1 MCLAIKQGM
10 ISKSTDKPIHTV
22 CWNIF
27 GHCNCSCWAQR
38 NPIQFIRQWGG
49 TKSSTS
55 ALCKNVIWVPGW
67 ESNRIHNCCP
77 LKLLKWR
84 CNYIIDTFWKKGRLL
99 AGLYLIS
106 HNITLVLKLNTQ
118 ECHTTVYSCA
128 WHRGNPKVTK

>member
-84 CNYIIDTFWKKGRLL
+84 CNYIIDTFWKKRTIACGIIFNLTQHHS
-99 AGLYLIS
+99 GLETEYTRVS
-106 HNITLVLKLNTQ
+106 HNCVFMCL
-118 ECHTTVYSCA
+118 A
-128 WHRGNPKVTK
+128 